1 MTFGSIRMNRRAFL
15 GSTVLGLSAGRAS
28 VAQQTPDIDL
38 REVARRKNLLVGSAC
53 SFREL
58 QWPEF
63 TQLLAEEASIVV
75 PENEMKWQTVHPAPD
90 RYDFR
95 RGDALV
101 AFAQAH
107 GQLVRG
113 HNLCW
118 HEANPAWLLQTATP
132 QNAAQLL
139 TDHIATVA
147 GHYAGKIHSWDVV
160 NEAIHVEDGQP
171 GGLRSSLWYR
181 LLGARYID
189 LAYQAAR
196 RADPHALLTYND
208 YDLEQDSPQH
218 ELKRRAVLGLLRS
231 MRERNVPIDALG
243 LQSHLHASLQ
253 PYRWR
258 GLHRF
263 LDEVEGLQ
271 LQVFVTELDVDDTAL
286 PSDERERDRLVAR
299 LYREYLHNV
308 LRHRAVKAVLTWGLC
323 DRDSWLNRRRRA
335 DGLPRRPLPFDAEL
349 RPTPAYFAMREE
361 ISRAPSRPLWHPPA
375 AG

>member
-1 MTFGSIRMNRRAFL
+1 VNRRTFL
-15 GSTVLGLSAGRAS
+15 TSTVWGLSTRRES
-28 VAQQTPDIDL
+28 IAQAPEIDL
-38 REVARRKNLLVGSAC
+38 REVGKRKNLLVGSAC

-63 TQLLAEEASIVV
+63 TQLLAKEASIVV
-75 PENEMKWQTVHPAPD
+75 PENEMKWQTIHPAPD
-90 RYDFR
+90 HYDFR

-118 HEANPAWLLQTATP
+118 HEANPAWLLQTATSE
-132 QNAAQLL
+132 NAEHLL
-139 TDHIATVA
+139 EDHIATVA

-160 NEAIHVEDGQP
+160 NEAIHVEDGLP
-171 GGLRSSLWYR
+171 GGLRPSLWYR

-218 ELKRRAVLGLLRS
+218 ELKRRAVLELLRS
-231 MRERNVPIDALG
+231 MRERNIPIDALG
-243 LQSHLHASLQ
+243 LQSHLHASHQ
-253 PYRWR
+253 PYQWR

-263 LDEVEGLQ
+263 LDEVERLQ
-271 LQVFVTELDVDDTAL
+271 LQVFVTELDVDDSAL
-286 PSDERERDRLVAR
+286 ASDVEVRDRGVAR
-299 LYREYLHNV
+299 LYRDYLHNV
-308 LRHRAVKAVLTWGLC
+308 LRHPAVKAVLTWGLC
-323 DRDSWLNRRRRA
+323 DRDSWLNWGNRHLRA
-335 DGLPRRPLPFDAEL
+335 DGLPHRPLPFDADL
-349 RPTPAYFAMREE
+349 KPTPAYFAIREE

-375 AG
+375 GARSG